1 MQVYRNAQVIVSF
14 NPKLCVHCG
23 NCVRGLHS
31 VFDVQARPWVNVDAA
46 TPDEIVAQIAKC
58 PSGAL
63 TCERPSPVP

>member
-1 MQVYRNAQVIVSF
+1 
-14 NPKLCVHCG
+14 
-23 NCVRGLHS
+23 VRGLHS